1 MEDKNYVDLQGTHN
15 FRDIGGYPTK
25 DGKRVAYGKLFRSD
39 DLHELTQEDI
49 SYLQSMGLKT
59 IIDYRNEHERTKRED
74 VNIPGVTTYYL
85 DPKADTAALASSSFA
100 KDEKKVMK
108 TLTAAQA
115 RHMMIEQNR
124 QFVLSD
130 TSKQAYRAMFDV
142 ILDENNIAVDQHC
155 RGGKDRTGFGIALI
169 LSALGVSKK
178 DILHDYMLTNHYKH
192 EKNER
197 SLKKLM
203 EETQNADLVQAV
215 RYMKEAQEEFL
226 LTALDLIE
234 ELYGDTLCFLKQE
247 LHLQDEEIEKLKAL
261 YLEN

>member
-49 SYLQSMGLKT
+49 RYLQNMGLKT
-59 IIDYRNEHERTKRED
+59 IIDYRNEHERAKRED
-74 VNIPGVTTYYL
+74 VDIPGVTTYYL

-100 KDEKKVMK
+100 KDEKQVMK

-142 ILDENNIAVDQHC
+142 MLDENNIAIDQHC

-169 LSALGVSKK
+169 LSALGVSKE

-226 LTALDLIE
+226 LTALELIDE
-234 ELYGDTLCFLKQE
+234 EYGDALSFLKQE
-247 LHLQDEEIEKLKAL
+247 LHLQDEEINKLKAL

>member
-49 SYLQSMGLKT
+49 RYLQNMGLKT
-59 IIDYRNEHERTKRED
+59 IIDYRNEHERAKRED
-74 VNIPGVTTYYL
+74 VDIPGVTTYYL

-100 KDEKKVMK
+100 KDEKQVMK

-142 ILDENNIAVDQHC
+142 MLDENNIAIDQHC

-169 LSALGVSKK
+169 LSALGVSKE

-226 LTALDLIE
+226 LTALDLIDE
-234 ELYGDTLCFLKQE
+234 EYGDALSFLKQE
-247 LHLQDEEIEKLKAL
+247 LHLQDDEINKLKAL